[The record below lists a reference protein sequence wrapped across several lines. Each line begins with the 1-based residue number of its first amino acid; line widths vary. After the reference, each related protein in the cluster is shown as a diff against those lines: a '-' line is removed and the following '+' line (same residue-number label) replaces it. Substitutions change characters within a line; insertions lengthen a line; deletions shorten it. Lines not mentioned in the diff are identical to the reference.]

1 MINIS
6 RPMDVLLFNLSSPL
20 VIDDIS
26 VQKGLNQLR
35 KEKNVYALYRLD
47 DLYNPYVFLSTSQ
60 LPQLFHVIFANLI
73 NSFYLEENENITT
86 KNISQSNIVHLPQR
100 KLKKA

>member
-6 RPMDVLLFNLSSPL
+6 RPMDVLLFNLSSSL

-47 DLYNPYVFLSTSQ
+47 DLYNPYAFLSTSQ

-73 NSFYLEENENITT
+73 NSFYLEENENFT
-86 KNISQSNIVHLPQR
+86 SEQHSLSNVVRLPLK